1 MKITIEG
8 TPKEVKELL
17 QAVDSSEEQKEQ
29 GLDLNVQAV
38 LNSLDRERAIK
49 SMVRGRGYH
58 GSDSSIVPK
67 KGSITLHDN
76 GMVEER
82 WVDEKGIE
90 CQSTDIS
97 NIK

>member
-1 MKITIEG
+1 MKVTIEG

-17 QAVDSSEEQKEQ
+17 QAVDSSKEQKEQ
-29 GLDLNVQAV
+29 GLDLKIRGV
-38 LNSLDRERAIK
+38 LNSLDRERAVK
-49 SMVRGRGYH
+49 SMMHGREYH
-58 GSDSSIVPK
+58 GSDSSVVPK

-90 CQSTDIS
+90 CLSTDIS

>member
-29 GLDLNVQAV
+29 GLDLNIRGVSS
-38 LNSLDRERAIK
+38 SLDRERVVK
-49 SMVRGRGYH
+49 SMMHGLGYH
-58 GSDSSIVPK
+58 GSDSSLVPE

-90 CQSTDIS
+90 CCSTDIS